1 MNNNNYSSQKA
12 ECFPLN
18 HGGGIVMALMVTAAI
33 ASFTAV
39 VVKMSKG
46 VVVTQI
52 RERKSIIVDNIANDI
67 SYKLMYGTNKKDGE
81 SMCTLNFKNISLNT
95 DISGIKGVKED
106 NTLSNDYLYKAG
118 EKYLGIK
125 ITKMTILC
133 NGCAPAPAWSDASLR
148 VYFKNV
154 KEAVDAMF
162 EIPLKVKLSGA
173 SISECQ
179 SKGNEAYDK
188 VMRDICENHTSIA
201 LSEDSSFINNTGSNY
216 SIVSLLDGPD
226 IRLNDVT
233 LNDGLKYDPITQ
245 SCKGLKREVINRAKV
260 RICSEYK
267 ADIGTW
273 SAASDGKGNYY
284 KCKRQQAVDRPCPIW
299 MNSQPAWNPVP
310 MFVKTITPI
319 GGVICVTA
327 IGP

>member
-125 ITKMTILC
+125 ITKMTISC

-179 SKGNEAYDK
+179 SKGNEAYDN
-188 VMRDICENHTSIA
+188 VMKDICENHTSIA
-201 LSEDSSFINNTGSNY
+201 LSEDSSFINNNTGSNY
-216 SIVSLLDGPD
+216 SNVSLLNGPD
-226 IRLNDVT
+226 ISLNDVT
-233 LNDGLKYDPITQ
+233 LNDRLKYDPITQ

-260 RICSEYK
+260 RACSIYGAAFGE
-267 ADIGTW
+267 W
-273 SAASDGKGNYY
+273 SSVVPGGNYY
-284 KCKRQQAVDRPCPIW
+284 KCKRQEVNRLCPIW
-299 MNSQPAWNPVP
+299 MNSWPAWNSVP
-310 MFVKTITPI
+310 MFVKKIERE
-319 GGVICVTA
+319 GAVVCGNRKQW
-327 IGP
+327 